1 MQFRQMYFIRY
12 FGVILALAIGFVVA
26 TGFLVVN
33 LGLPTLRLA
42 ADRATVTYQVTATVR
57 VDGELRSGSS
67 LQQGIISRNWLATD
81 QRLATTTRILG
92 EAVAVPI
99 TDRNYLLFTLHA
111 VPGNRSYEGV
121 MTSPCWDIFAYS
133 GSERPTAESVLANA
147 ANFTGPCDLSPDR
160 VPLMLA
166 VTNSP
171 DPAGFQVATP
181 STLADVFGLPVE
193 FVSLSFS
200 RTEDPLRFDLD
211 EIFPWL
217 KTALGRK
224 VNMPVP
230 LKPNGHLSS
239 FYISYISAGSGE

>member
-1 MQFRQMYFIRY
+1 MYFIRY
-12 FGVILALAIGFVVA
+12 FGVILTLAIGFVVA

-33 LGLPTLRLA
+33 LGLPILRLA
-42 ADRATVTYQVTATVR
+42 ADRVTVTYEVTATVR
-57 VDGELRSGSS
+57 VNGELRSGSS
-67 LQQGIISRNWLATD
+67 LQQGIISRND
-81 QRLATTTRILG
+81 FFGSQRLNTTTRILG

-99 TDRNYLLFTLHA
+99 TDHNYLLFTLHT

-121 MTSPCWDIFAYS
+121 MTSPCRDIFAYS
-133 GSERPTAESVLANA
+133 GSERPTADAILANA

-166 VTNSP
+166 VTNSSEP
-171 DPAGFQVATP
+171 VGFQVATP
-181 STLADVFGLPVE
+181 STLADVFGRPVE
-193 FVSLSFS
+193 FVSLSFR

-211 EIFPWL
+211 KVFPWL

-230 LKPNGHLSS
+230 LKPNGQLSS
-239 FYISYISAGSGE
+239 FYISYISTGSGE